1 MRCGRVLAWVYKYI
15 TPPPNSIFFSVC
27 EDFCNIYENV
37 IRIPHFRKNCTFQ
50 QTKHYEKSE
59 GQFTLIY
66 TKAKISLVL
75 LRYV

>member
-1 MRCGRVLAWVYKYI
+1 MRCGRVLVWVYKYI
-15 TPPPNSIFFSVC
+15 APPSNSIFFSVC
-27 EDFCNIYENV
+27 EDFCNRYENV
-37 IRIPHFRKNCTFQ
+37 IRIPHFRKNRTFLR
-50 QTKHYEKSE
+50 TKHYEKNE

>member
-1 MRCGRVLAWVYKYI
+1 MRCGRVLVWVYKYI
-15 TPPPNSIFFSVC
+15 TPLSNSIFFSVC
-27 EDFCNIYENV
+27 EDFCNICENV
-37 IRIPHFRKNCTFQ
+37 IRIPHFCKNRTFL
-50 QTKHYEKSE
+50 QTKHYEKNE